1 MSTNE
6 KKCCAK
12 AERQKLLDSIAE
24 LPRELVLYQYEVC
37 PWCCKVKA
45 VLDFYDIPYKVVEV
59 HPMYK
64 KELKRVSSHKKVPVL
79 FFDDVQV
86 NESDDIIDVLHRLK
100 GAGKGG
106 LLSRGPSKAALE
118 EERAW
123 RDWVNKRWI
132 YVLTINIYETLAES
146 VQTFDYI
153 TDKGKFSFMEK
164 QAAILGGAGIMYFVG
179 KNMQKK
185 YSIGKHGAGD
195 PRTELYACAEEWA
208 AALDGRKFL
217 GGGKPNL
224 GDLAVFGGLRAIL
237 GTDTFR
243 DLMIHGAIKPWYLDM
258 EAAVGPSS
266 RSQEE

>member
-1 MSTNE
+1 M
-6 KKCCAK
+6 
-12 AERQKLLDSIAE
+12 KLLKDG
-24 LPRELVLYQYEVC
+24 QY
-37 PWCCKVKA
+37 
-45 VLDFYDIPYKVVEV
+45 L
-59 HPMYK
+59 
-64 KELKRVSSHKKVPVL
+64 
-79 FFDDVQV
+79 
-86 NESDDIIDVLHRLK
+86 
-100 GAGKGG
+100 
-106 LLSRGPSKAALE
+106 
-118 EERAW
+118 
-123 RDWVNKRWI
+123 
-132 YVLTINIYETLAES
+132 
-146 VQTFDYI
+146 YI

-266 RSQEE
+266 RSEEE